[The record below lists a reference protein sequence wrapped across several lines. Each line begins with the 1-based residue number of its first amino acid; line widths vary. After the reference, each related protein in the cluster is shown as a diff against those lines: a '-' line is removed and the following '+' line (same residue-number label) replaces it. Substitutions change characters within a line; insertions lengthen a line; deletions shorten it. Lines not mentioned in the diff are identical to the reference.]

1 MSRLHLNAL
10 IYLRPAVLV
19 STLMLQFCVG
29 YRIHFMSPVAKYDFV
44 QRVTDVCLKVINMK
58 IG

>member
-1 MSRLHLNAL
+1 MSRLHFNAL
-10 IYLRPAVLV
+10 FISRPAVLV

-29 YRIHFMSPVAKYDFV
+29 YRIHFMSLVAKYDFM

>member
-1 MSRLHLNAL
+1 MSQLHFNAL
-10 IYLRPAVLV
+10 FVQRPAVLV
-19 STLMLQFCVG
+19 STLMLQFCVS

-44 QRVTDVCLKVINMK
+44 QRVTDVDLKIINMK